1 MILPIFDYISDT
13 HFHIKKKKKDLTFVE
28 ELTNPNPGPFCVSF
42 LLTTTFRPSMQVA
55 TVALANPG
63 LILVAHSAMIDM
75 DKTHTYL
82 ATNVA
87 HTLYHQ
93 DHLTVPGL
101 VL

>member
-1 MILPIFDYISDT
+1 
-13 HFHIKKKKKDLTFVE
+13 
-28 ELTNPNPGPFCVSF
+28 
-42 LLTTTFRPSMQVA
+42 MQVA